1 MASSSCSMSLAIP
14 DTLTQRPSP
23 SLRSGPHMMNIAPVR
38 RAALAR
44 TAAEMV
50 SELPTV
56 SMRIENLARAERLL
70 GRWRGLVPRGRS
82 GPHAREVRASNLA
95 RSSPGCRTPGLLVR
109 RGRRFFGT
117 LQFNNLDGPP
127 HSTIRQEALNFI
139 ETLRFRNDWNR
150 PTAGIRSAM
159 LVGTKPTFN
168 ALYSTLPF
176 IELRSGV
183 ADTGDIEIAPA
194 GAGSTTPEKGTSH
207 D

>member
-127 HSTIRQEALNFI
+127 HSTIRQQNDLANALRRSI
-139 ETLRFRNDWNR
+139 ESAANCRHAIGNVGWNKADVQRSILDATVHRASIGSCRHWRHRNR
-150 PTAGIRSAM
+150 PCGC
-159 LVGTKPTFN
+159 GQH
-168 ALYSTLPF
+168 
-176 IELRSGV
+176 
-183 ADTGDIEIAPA
+183 DTRERNFP
-194 GAGSTTPEKGTSH
+194 
-207 D
+207 